1 MEFIPVAGNMDI
13 EFVLA
18 QLDPGGNP
26 TNGINRVKGTKANWN
41 MSDDEQL
48 KALSYWNANNY
59 LNIWICNLT
68 DFAGYTQFPV
78 STLPGLE
85 NSSTNPLTDG
95 IVIWYRAFG
104 SSDYGTFNLDNGLN
118 KGRTATHEVGHFFGL
133 RHIWGDQSN
142 CRGTDYVSDTPPQSS
157 STSGCPSHPQPQCPS
172 ENPRA
177 CDVPKLP

>member
-1 MEFIPVAGNMDI
+1 
-13 EFVLA
+13 
-18 QLDPGGNP
+18 
-26 TNGINRVKGTKANWN
+26 
-41 MSDDEQL
+41 MSDDQQL

-68 DFAGYTQFPV
+68 DFAGYYPISGFY
-78 STLPGLE
+78 STRPGKFLNESLNRWHRHLVHGRLDLPIME
-85 NSSTNPLTDG
+85 TLTL
-95 IVIWYRAFG
+95 I
-104 SSDYGTFNLDNGLN
+104 NGLN

-142 CRGTDYVSDTPPQSS
+142 CNGTDYVSDTPPQSS

-177 CDVPKLP
+177 AMFQNYLDLSDDACHESFYKRPNHSHAHRA